1 MNTLFHSYVMDSP
14 PLLIDTLSRY
24 AEAGID
30 PAFDSDM
37 DELERQFAEYRLS
50 TLELV

>member
-1 MNTLFHSYVMDSP
+1 MPPFNQYTGDSLP
-14 PLLIDTLSRY
+14 SLIARLDRF

-37 DELERQFAEYRLS
+37 DELERQFAELRL
-50 TLELV
+50 TFNYD